1 VLLAAAGM
9 ADAIDASV
17 VLFARPGDRI
27 LTADPGELTRL
38 ASAAASRPVIV
49 AC

>member
-1 VLLAAAGM
+1 LARLL
-9 ADAIDASV
+9 
-17 VLFARPGDRI
+17 ARPGDRI
-27 LTADPGELTRL
+27 LTGDPDDLSRL